1 MASTTIRQMQFPFL
15 DLKAQYASIRDEVNA
30 AIARVMESQ
39 HFIMGPEVKAFEDEV
54 KPQTGAKFVYGCAS
68 GSDALLLALM
78 ALGVGPG
85 DEVIAPPFTFI
96 ATIGAIERLHA
107 RTVFVD
113 IDPDTFNLS
122 PKAVAKAITPKTK
135 AIIPVHLFGL
145 SADLDPILEAAAK
158 HKVPVIEDAAQAI
171 GAQYKGKPVG
181 SMGAIGCFSFF
192 PSKNLGGAGD
202 GGLLSTNDPAL
213 ADRLNILHVH
223 GSRTKYKYEIVGI
236 NSRLDAIQA
245 AILRVKLRYLDAWSE
260 GRRRNADTYR
270 RLFAERRLLDF
281 IKPPV
286 EPAGYR
292 SVYNQFTIRA
302 KNRDGLRAHLQNEG
316 IPTEIYYPH
325 SLHTEPAF
333 AHLGYKS
340 GAFPESE
347 KAAAEAL
354 AIPIFPELTENQLRS
369 VVDAIA
375 DFYKK

>member
-340 GAFPESE
+340 GDFPESE